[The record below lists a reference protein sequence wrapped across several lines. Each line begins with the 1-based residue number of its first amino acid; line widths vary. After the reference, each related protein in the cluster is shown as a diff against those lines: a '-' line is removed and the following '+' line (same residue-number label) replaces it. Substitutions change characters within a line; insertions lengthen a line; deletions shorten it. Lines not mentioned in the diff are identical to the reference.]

1 MRIVLLPPGICQT
14 KSYTRQMT
22 NFHTLIV
29 RRWLHCAFTKRNK
42 LFHLASSL
50 ISSLLNSYCQG
61 GVAVFSK
68 FASINLMRHRK
79 QMFYQSF
86 KFLWCCRLTDVII
99 WFLRTLWSLFGFRQR
114 KAKKKK
120 KVFLANVLAPT
131 AIFLMIEKST
141 WARMKGKNVY

>member
-61 GVAVFSK
+61 GVAGFSK

-79 QMFYQSF
+79 QMF
-86 KFLWCCRLTDVII
+86 
-99 WFLRTLWSLFGFRQR
+99 
-114 KAKKKK
+114 
-120 KVFLANVLAPT
+120 
-131 AIFLMIEKST
+131 
-141 WARMKGKNVY
+141 